1 MRISLPLLA
10 SSRRARA
17 REEGLGEV
25 VDGGSG
31 PYGLGGDWSGE
42 EGGEEE
48 GEVSGEGVG
57 LGKRAL
63 FLWKKEGSLNRPSKG

>member
-25 VDGGSG
+25 EGGGSG
-31 PYGLGGDWSGE
+31 PYGLGGECSGE
-42 EGGEEE
+42 EGGEE
-48 GEVSGEGVG
+48 SGEGVG
-57 LGKRAL
+57 LGKKKR
-63 FLWKKEGSLNRPSKG
+63 FLSEKRSG